1 MSGIQKVLFTKKI
14 VEKHLFFNDF
24 LIESYEF
31 VRIVPLD
38 FKLPSSPLQ
47 HYIFTSQNA
56 VTAVCKKQSIDTMQ
70 SIYAVGEKTRDKL
83 LEFADFHDIKIPK
96 EKENAEGLIAQIE
109 EDKSDN
115 FLYFCG
121 KKRLQKLE
129 QYFVATAKN
138 YQIVEVYDTLLTQP
152 KDIATERYE
161 WLCFCSPSA
170 VESYL
175 QSYELL
181 PHHKIL
187 CIGAT
192 TAKVLEYKTNTIHI
206 APKASVE
213 SMLKYLETYYKNR

>member
-1 MSGIQKVLFTKKI
+1 MNAIQRILFTKKI
-14 VEKHLFFNDF
+14 AEKHLFSNDF
-24 LIESYEF
+24 LVESYEF
-31 VRIVPLD
+31 VRTLPLD

-47 HYIFTSQNA
+47 HYIFTSKNA
-56 VTAVCKKQSIDTMQ
+56 VTAVCEKQIIDTMQ
-70 SIYAVGEKTRDKL
+70 SIYAVGEKTREKL
-83 LEFADFHDIKIPK
+83 LEFANFQNIKIPQ
-96 EKENAEGLIAQIE
+96 EKENTEGLIAQIE

-129 QYFVATAKN
+129 QYLITTGKN

-152 KDIATERYE
+152 TNITAECYE

-187 CIGAT
+187 CIGTT
-192 TAKVLEYKTNTIHI
+192 TAKALQNKTNTIHI

-213 SMLKYLETYYKNR
+213 SMLKYLETYYKK